1 MLRASVGM
9 VDGRMARSCCPYWGR
24 ITYVLY
30 TAEGIFFSILPPTS
44 SANEPQCKSECLNL
58 LYEILLAAFPLVAS
72 YVGRLVK

>member
-1 MLRASVGM
+1 M
-9 VDGRMARSCCPYWGR
+9 VEWLGPVALIGDALHMCYIQRRGF
-24 ITYVLY
+24 
-30 TAEGIFFSILPPTS
+30 FFSILPPTS